1 MNKKSHIKQ
10 NNERDYDRRRRRK
23 KEAQERNG
31 VCYFGAAVVEVEVQ
45 KERRVTPE
53 MIERVLFEEER

>member
-1 MNKKSHIKQ
+1 MKEIMTEEEEK
-10 NNERDYDRRRRRK
+10 K

>member
-10 NNERDYDRRRRRK
+10 NNERDYDRRRK
-23 KEAQERNG
+23 KKKLKKRCML
-31 VCYFGAAVVEVEVQ
+31 CYFGAAVVEVEVQ